1 MSDMNETG
9 AVCADGT
16 EGSASAQSAVEQKD
30 TYTADEVRTMLQSE
44 ADRRVSGAKKRWEKE
59 LADRIEVRSRELAE
73 KLTSDY
79 AERIAALEGELA
91 QTLERSRCRER
102 SLEIAAALERASLP
116 GELLPMVEAAEEG
129 REQELIDALR
139 RTVDERSLE
148 ECARRLGTRGPA
160 AGGGR
165 TLTTEEI
172 RSLPVARL
180 AELMRG

>member
-1 MSDMNETG
+1 MNDMNETG
-9 AVCADGT
+9 AVRAETVKAPD
-16 EGSASAQSAVEQKD
+16 AAQDTGGEKD
-30 TYTADEVRTMLQSE
+30 TYTAEEVRAMLQSE
-44 ADRRVSGAKKRWEKE
+44 SDRRVSGAKKRWEKE
-59 LADRIEVRSRELAE
+59 LAERIETRSRELAE
-73 KLTSDY
+73 RLTSDY
-79 AERIAALEGELA
+79 TERIAALEEELGTA
-91 QTLERSRCRER
+91 LEGSRRRER

-129 REQELIDALR
+129 TEQALIDALR

-148 ECARRLGTRGPA
+148 ECARRLGTKAPT

-180 AELMRG
+180 AEIMRG

>member
-1 MSDMNETG
+1 MSDMNEVS
-9 AVCADGT
+9 AVCTDAA
-16 EGSASAQSAVEQKD
+16 EASGAAQLCGEQKS
-30 TYTADEVRTMLQSE
+30 TYTADEVRAMLQSE

-59 LADRIEVRSRELAE
+59 FGDRIETRSRELAE
-73 KLTSDY
+73 RLTSDY

-91 QTLERSRCRER
+91 DAIERSRRRER
-102 SLEIAAALERASLP
+102 TLEIAAALERASLP

-129 REQELIDALR
+129 SEQELIDALR

-180 AELMRG
+180 AEIMRG